1 MHCYSFELLHSCSLH
16 YCTIPFLLAYS
27 CTIPSFT
34 IIFSVSSLLN
44 KRQNHPI
51 EKVKEANQVKGQLNE
66 TFPLM
71 LGEASKDFG
80 RVKPVSGL
88 LDAVGVVEG
97 QGEVEEEGEPVE
109 VEEH

>member
-1 MHCYSFELLHSCSLH
+1 
-16 YCTIPFLLAYS
+16 
-27 CTIPSFT
+27 
-34 IIFSVSSLLN
+34 
-44 KRQNHPI
+44 
-51 EKVKEANQVKGQLNE
+51 
-66 TFPLM
+66 M